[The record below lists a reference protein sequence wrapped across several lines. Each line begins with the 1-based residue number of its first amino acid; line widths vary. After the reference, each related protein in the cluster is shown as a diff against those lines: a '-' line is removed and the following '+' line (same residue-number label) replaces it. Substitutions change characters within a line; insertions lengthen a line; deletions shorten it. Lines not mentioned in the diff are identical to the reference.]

1 MLSSLSNAEQA
12 RREVRAG
19 ALIDVN
25 AFNEE
30 LFRCTP
36 AYSTPLTESSDVQV
50 LSEAFSFLFIIKK
63 PSNIDPSARDHA
75 LIACIKTVDAVV
87 APRASDRAT

>member
-30 LFRCTP
+30 LFRCTS

-75 LIACIKTVDAVV
+75 LIACIKTVDAVI
-87 APRASDRAT
+87 APRASDRAA

>member
-19 ALIDVN
+19 ALIDVI

-30 LFRCTP
+30 LFRCTS